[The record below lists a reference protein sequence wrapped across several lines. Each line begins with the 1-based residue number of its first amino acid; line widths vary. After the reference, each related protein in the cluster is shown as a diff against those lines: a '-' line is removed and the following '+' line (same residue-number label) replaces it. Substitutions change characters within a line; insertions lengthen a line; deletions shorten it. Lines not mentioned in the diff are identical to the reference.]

1 MCQLFEWSDAG
12 FESRANRWFLPAEWE
27 NPHPWKPQGCGTQL
41 PSCCDDL
48 EGNSGVGDFYAGG
61 AEDFAFVG
69 LLDEGDDSEIFG
81 VRVGLQFDGYVL

>member
-1 MCQLFEWSDAG
+1 M
-12 FESRANRWFLPAEWE
+12 ANRWFLAAEWE
-27 NPHPWKPQGCGTQL
+27 NPRTDG
-41 PSCCDDL
+41 SCRLNGKTRTLVKRKGAAPKCRL
-48 EGNSGVGDFYAGG
+48 CAVTWENGLGVGDFYAGG